1 VKRLLGLIRILW
13 KATKNKTLQK
23 VGRSRLSHTQRS
35 IMYFVTWFES
45 DLIETYDCRDLDEA
59 MEVRDMFNDSGFEA
73 VIVYMKG

>member
-1 VKRLLGLIRILW
+1 
-13 KATKNKTLQK
+13 
-23 VGRSRLSHTQRS
+23 
-35 IMYFVTWFES
+35 MYFVTWFES